1 MNGKQG
7 LETAVVIAFPWLLAG
22 LATAVPLLAV
32 PASSDRRWDLLIH
45 LSILVAFSLALTW
58 KVAATDRL
66 VWFADRGWSG
76 RIRFLATMASLV
88 VIVTGATALVTLA
101 TTAALRFEPSLQ
113 YLQLLSALDIA
124 WVVAGTTLAVRALWG
139 RGLAVVAGVA
149 MSIVCVLSIALYLA
163 AVGLD
168 PKGGWLVDG
177 GEMLRLVLP
186 FDVVAAMMTVTLLL
200 LAARNQRIE
209 QASAQS

>member
-7 LETAVVIAFPWLLAG
+7 LETAVINAFPWLLAG
-22 LATAVPLLAV
+22 LVAGIPLLLV

-45 LSILVAFSLALTW
+45 LSLLVFFSLALTW
-58 KVAATDRL
+58 RVAATERM

-76 RIRFLATMASLV
+76 RAQFLATLASLV
-88 VIVTGATALVTLA
+88 VIVTGVTALVTLA
-101 TTAALRFEPSLQ
+101 TSAALRFEPSLQ
-113 YLQLLSALDIA
+113 FLQLLSALDIA
-124 WVVAGTTLAVRALWG
+124 WVVSGTTLAVRALWG
-139 RGLAVVAGVA
+139 RGPAVAAGIA

-168 PKGGWLVDG
+168 AKGGWLVDG

-186 FDVVAAMMTVTLLL
+186 FDVVAALMTVSLLL
-200 LAARNQRIE
+200 LAARR
-209 QASAQS
+209 SAD